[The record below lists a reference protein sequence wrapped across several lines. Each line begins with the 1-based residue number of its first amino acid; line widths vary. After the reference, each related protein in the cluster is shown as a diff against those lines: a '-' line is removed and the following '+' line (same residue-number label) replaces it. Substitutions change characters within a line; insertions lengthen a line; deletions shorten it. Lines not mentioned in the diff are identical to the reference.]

1 MMTYMVPTEK
11 DRNEN
16 MRQKPKPKAIYLSF
30 SDRDSLTLS
39 DERWDGVETWK
50 IIIII
55 IISEVSIFL
64 IGYE

>member
-16 MRQKPKPKAIYLSF
+16 IMRQKPKPKAIYLSF
-30 SDRDSLTLS
+30 SDRVSLTLS
-39 DERWDGVETWK
+39 DEIWDGVETWK

-55 IISEVSIFL
+55 SEVS
-64 IGYE
+64 